1 MKYYTL
7 LAAMLIAIALAVLSI
22 VYAWATAPVEGAI
35 VTILWLML
43 VVLIISEDAN
53 R

>member
-1 MKYYTL
+1 MRYYML
-7 LAAMLIAIALAVLSI
+7 LAAVIIAIALALMSI
-22 VYAWATAPVEGAI
+22 VCAWAAAPAEGAL

-43 VVLIISEDAN
+43 AALIISEETN

>member
-7 LAAMLIAIALAVLSI
+7 LAAMLVAIALAVLSI
-22 VYAWATAPVEGAI
+22 VYAWVAAPAEGAI

>member
-7 LAAMLIAIALAVLSI
+7 LAAVLIAIAFALMSI
-22 VYAWATAPVEGAI
+22 VYAWIAAPAEGAL

-43 VVLIISEDAN
+43 VALIISEETN